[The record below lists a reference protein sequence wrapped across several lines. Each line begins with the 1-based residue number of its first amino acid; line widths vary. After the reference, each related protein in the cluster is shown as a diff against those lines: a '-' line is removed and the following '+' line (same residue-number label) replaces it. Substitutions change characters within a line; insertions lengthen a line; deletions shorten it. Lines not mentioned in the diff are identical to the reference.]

1 MLSLRLSLRELRG
14 GLRGFRLFVACLALG
29 VAVIAGIGTLSAS
42 IGAGLERDG
51 RSLLGGD
58 IEFRLIHRP
67 ATAEERSFLDR
78 QGVVAET
85 VQMRAMATA
94 PRSDQSTLVELKAVD
109 DAYPLYGRIPLQ
121 KEDRKRPRLKCS
133 HQCAQ

>member
-67 ATAEERSFLDR
+67 ATAEERAFLDR
-78 QGVVAET
+78 QGAVAET
-85 VQMRAMATA
+85 VQMRAMAT
-94 PRSDQSTLVELKAVD
+94 SSEEHTSELQSLMRISYAVFCLKKKHNA
-109 DAYPLYGRIPLQ
+109 
-121 KEDRKRPRLKCS
+121 
-133 HQCAQ
+133 H

>member
-58 IEFRLIHRP
+58 IEFRLLHRP
-67 ATAEERSFLDR
+67 ATAEERAFLDR
-78 QGVVAET
+78 QGAVAET

-94 PRSDQSTLVELKAVD
+94 PRSDQSTLVE
-109 DAYPLYGRIPLQ
+109 
-121 KEDRKRPRLKCS
+121 RKRSEEHTSELQSLMRITYAVYCL
-133 HQCAQ
+133 